1 MQADR
6 VPIEKRIC
14 LIVDDLGGYIVC
26 VDGKAPDPSDPEGD
40 AKPCYTHFRTADQ
53 GKARPISRECQE
65 SSERPIPIRLNRVGM

>member
-6 VPIEKRIC
+6 VHIEKRIC

-26 VDGKAPDPSDPEGD
+26 VDGKSPDPSDPEGA
-40 AKPCYTHFRTADQ
+40 AKHCYRTQ

-65 SSERPIPIRLNRVGM
+65 SSERPIPIRLNRVGTGLY